1 MNGASSDSVTPFET
15 LLQQF
20 SGLWEAVLQADVA
33 QRRVLV
39 AELAKVLLEWEAAQT
54 TPLDPLPMLRRTGYW
69 STIAT
74 VTASQCEQIGDQLGE
89 AKPTLT
95 ARLETTRTHIA
106 EHQTRLTALTAD
118 IEALAAA
125 INLAA
130 ADLDTVQEAITH
142 HQNLLEHLQTLQRLH
157 TDLMQALP
165 AATTLEL
172 RLEQGEPPSR
182 IMGEWTDLIGLR
194 EKLLAHYRV
203 CCDAS
208 RTIAENLLTPLPDR
222 VTTTPSAELEALP
235 QRLEAL
241 EQELDAI
248 DGVLTSHLRVL
259 DAQDQVARERA
270 QGRDEIG
277 GMRDKT

>member
-15 LLQQF
+15 LFQQF
-20 SGLWEAVLQADVA
+20 NGLWEAVQQAEAA

-106 EHQTRLTALTAD
+106 EHQTRLTTLTAD

-142 HQNLLEHLQTLQRLH
+142 HQNLLEHLQTLQDLH
-157 TDLMQALP
+157 TELMQALP

-194 EKLLAHYRV
+194 EKLLAHYRT

-208 RTIAENLLTPLPDR
+208 RTIAENLLTPLPDH

-241 EQELDAI
+241 EQELGAI
-248 DGVLTSHLRVL
+248 DGVLTSYLRVL
-259 DAQDQVARERA
+259 DVQDQVARERA
-270 QGRDEIG
+270 QGRNE
-277 GMRDKT
+277 T